1 MPLLDSLNNRL
12 LSFQHSNFSDI
23 VDLRIISY
31 YCSKLNFLAV
41 NAAAVVLSE
50 ESYSNDNP
58 VSQNII
64 NNTTGLRSSSKED
77 VCYFLPYLKGNNC
90 NIFQSFLILN
100 STLTITLRAWLI
112 LTFSFLIS
120 EIRLNIHAIIPKH
133 VWTCL
138 FIECKALEDIDITSP
153 ESMTDNHLLSIVRSQ
168 DTSDYQSK

>member
-12 LSFQHSNFSDI
+12 LSFQHSNFSDV

-64 NNTTGLRSSSKED
+64 TNTTGLRSSSKED
-77 VCYFLPYLKGNNC
+77 ECYFLPYLKGNHC
-90 NIFQSFLILN
+90 NIFQSFLFNIFL
-100 STLTITLRAWLI
+100 IIIFRAWLI
-112 LTFSFLIS
+112 YFPFLYF
-120 EIRLNIHAIIPKH
+120 R
-133 VWTCL
+133 
-138 FIECKALEDIDITSP
+138 DSP
-153 ESMTDNHLLSIVRSQ
+153 EYSCNH
-168 DTSDYQSK
+168 SKACLDMFIHRMPSFRGYWYNFSRIYDRQPSTEHT

>member
-100 STLTITLRAWLI
+100 
-112 LTFSFLIS
+112 
-120 EIRLNIHAIIPKH
+120 
-133 VWTCL
+133 
-138 FIECKALEDIDITSP
+138 FIFDHYI
-153 ESMTDNHLLSIVRSQ
+153 ESMTHTYIFFFNFRDSPEYSCNHTKACLDMFIHRM
-168 DTSDYQSK
+168 QSFRGY

>member
-41 NAAAVVLSE
+41 NAAAVVFSE
-50 ESYSNDNP
+50 ESYSNDKP

-64 NNTTGLRSSSKED
+64 TNTTGLSSSSKNDEY
-77 VCYFLPYLKGNNC
+77 YFLPCLKGNNC

-100 STLTITLRAWLI
+100 FIFRAWLI
-112 LTFSFLIS
+112 HIFSFLFQRFAWIFMQS
-120 EIRLNIHAIIPKH
+120 SQSMFGH
-133 VWTCL
+133 VY
-138 FIECKALEDIDITSP
+138 S
-153 ESMTDNHLLSIVRSQ
+153 
-168 DTSDYQSK
+168 

>member
-64 NNTTGLRSSSKED
+64 SNTTGLRSSSKED
-77 VCYFLPYLKGNNC
+77 QCYFLPYLKGNNC

-100 STLTITLRAWLI
+100 SIYLEHDSYSYFPFLFQKFAWI
-112 LTFSFLIS
+112 FMQS
-120 EIRLNIHAIIPKH
+120 
-133 VWTCL
+133 
-138 FIECKALEDIDITSP
+138 
-153 ESMTDNHLLSIVRSQ
+153 
-168 DTSDYQSK
+168 YQSMFGHVYS